1 MFAKLCNL
9 FRKKPD
15 TDGTYP
21 KQVFYQPMVA
31 LQEFM
36 KMEAAAGI
44 ILLIC
49 AILAMVL
56 ANTPLEYWY
65 NLVLYETTAQVRIG
79 ALDLEKDLILWIN
92 DGLMAIFFFLVGL
105 ELKREMM
112 EGMLSKPSQVVLPII
127 AAIGGMA
134 IPALVYYGF
143 NVNHVDATAIH
154 GWAIPTATDIAFAIG
169 IFSLVGKGL
178 PSSLKVFLLALAIID
193 DLGAILIIGIFYSH
207 GLSIANLGL
216 AAVFLGFLIM
226 MNRMNVSKG
235 SMYLLF
241 GIALW
246 VCVLKSGVHAT
257 IAGVIIAFC
266 IPLTTPGNRRSLL
279 RQLEH
284 DMHGMVAFCIMPLF
298 AIANAGVSLAGSSWG
313 LLVEPITLGVALGL
327 FLGKQVGILGAVFI
341 AVKLKLAKLPEHCHW
356 IHVLGVAALAGIGF
370 TMSLFVSSLAFGGG
384 HDGMG
389 AVSAHLV
396 EAKVGILMG
405 STVSALVGLFL
416 LKYASKK
423 YPLKTADDEIL
434 QEVTHKN
441 EVPKEATNA

>member
-1 MFAKLCNL
+1 
-9 FRKKPD
+9 
-15 TDGTYP
+15 
-21 KQVFYQPMVA
+21 
-31 LQEFM
+31 
-36 KMEAAAGI
+36 
-44 ILLIC
+44 
-49 AILAMVL
+49 
-56 ANTPLEYWY
+56 
-65 NLVLYETTAQVRIG
+65 
-79 ALDLEKDLILWIN
+79 
-92 DGLMAIFFFLVGL
+92 
-105 ELKREMM
+105 
-112 EGMLSKPSQVVLPII
+112 
-127 AAIGGMA
+127 
-134 IPALVYYGF
+134 
-143 NVNHVDATAIH
+143 
-154 GWAIPTATDIAFAIG
+154 
-169 IFSLVGKGL
+169 
-178 PSSLKVFLLALAIID
+178 
-193 DLGAILIIGIFYSH
+193 
-207 GLSIANLGL
+207 
-216 AAVFLGFLIM
+216 
-226 MNRMNVSKG
+226 
-235 SMYLLF
+235 
-241 GIALW
+241 
-246 VCVLKSGVHAT
+246 
-257 IAGVIIAFC
+257 
-266 IPLTTPGNRRSLL
+266 
-279 RQLEH
+279 
-284 DMHGMVAFCIMPLF
+284 MHGMVAFCIMPLF

>member
-1 MFAKLCNL
+1 MLKKL
-9 FRKKPD
+9 FKKKDVQAPASENN
-15 TDGTYP
+15 YNH
-21 KQVFYQPMVA
+21 VFYEPMVA
-31 LQEFM
+31 MKKFM
-36 KMEAAAGI
+36 KMEAAAGV
-44 ILLIC
+44 ILLLC

-65 NLVLYETTAQVRIG
+65 NSILYETVAQVRIG
-79 ALDLEKDLILWIN
+79 DGPLNLEKPLILWIN

-134 IPALVYYGF
+134 VPALVFYGF
-143 NVNHVDATAIH
+143 NVNHPDPTAVH

-216 AAVFLGFLIM
+216 AAVFLGALIA

-235 SMYLLF
+235 SMYLVF

-246 VCVLKSGVHAT
+246 FCVLKSGVHAT

-266 IPLTTPGNRRSLL
+266 IPLQTPGNRRSLL
-279 RQLEH
+279 KQLEH
-284 DMHGMVAFCIMPLF
+284 DLHGMVAFLIMPIF
-298 AIANAGVSLAGSSWG
+298 AIANAGVSLAGSSLG

-327 FLGKQVGILGAVFI
+327 FLGKQVGIVGAVWL
-341 AVKLKLAKLPEHCHW
+341 AVKLKLAKLPKHCHW
-356 IHVLGVAALAGIGF
+356 VHISGVAMLAGIGF

-396 EAKVGILMG
+396 EAKVGILLG
-405 STVSALVGLFL
+405 STISAVCGLL
-416 LKYASKK
+416 MLRHAKKK
-423 YPLKTADDEIL
+423 YKVTEQEDEIL
-434 QEVTHKN
+434 QEVTNK
-441 EVPKEATNA
+441 